1 LPCELGQI
9 TPPVGFNLLVI
20 QSLSGEP
27 IGRMAMALPFFLLMC
42 LAAALIT
49 GWPQIVLWLPEVLSG

>member
-1 LPCELGQI
+1 
-9 TPPVGFNLLVI
+9 
-20 QSLSGEP
+20 
-27 IGRMAMALPFFLLMC
+27 MALPFFLLMC